1 MKKATLSAV
10 YTALNDT
17 FGWFDNGAHAEVREE
32 LEKELTRGDARKE
45 ANAKAYDALH
55 DVVIDNLSDT
65 PCTSA
70 ELWEAIKDDVPEG
83 TTKNKV
89 QYALAHLWQDEI
101 VKIDGKP
108 NTYRKA

>member
-10 YTALNDT
+10 YTALLDSGYESTDPIMQELDT
-17 FGWFDNGAHAEVREE
+17 E
-32 LEKELTRGDARKE
+32 LHRGDARKE